1 MSGSNPKLTEAAIRS
16 LASPQSFSRGQ
27 TYFRNGAV
35 LEIERRDDLLLAQVE
50 GSSYE
55 PYRVT
60 VKLDAGGVVEADCT
74 CPYDWGGYCKH
85 IVAVL
90 LTYIHQPGQ
99 VVERRP
105 AADLLADLDREAL
118 VSLVAELLT
127 THPHLADWVEGWVA
141 TWIDRSPARPEAEAE
156 PRRRRSPLD
165 PQPFRHQV
173 RNILRSLSRLDPS
186 EAYWATGGVVAQVR
200 EVMNQ
205 AEPFLAAG
213 DGRNALVI
221 LEAVAD
227 EYVGRWFEFDDS
239 DGKLGA
245 LLDEMGPLFAEA
257 ILSADLS
264 PAERQAW
271 ADRLTGWQEEI
282 EDYGIDEG
290 FNVAITAARLG
301 WDHPPLQRA
310 MQGHATDREIGEGE
324 ASWYADEL
332 MAAYLNVLEHQG
344 RLQEYLNLA
353 RAAGQTTRYL
363 TMLVK
368 AGRGDQAVVCGLKS
382 LASPDEALALAQTL
396 RQHDRPHDAL
406 RIAGHGLTLPG
417 TVGPLA
423 HWLRDFASGLGQ
435 TALALQAARAA
446 FGESPS
452 LADYQAV
459 HSLAGD
465 TWPQLKG
472 ELLDHVA
479 QTATTSAKVDIYL
492 HEGLVDQAVQAIDQ
506 DRYAW
511 YDTVEKVVDAAWQSH
526 PDWVIRR
533 CRQQAEPIM
542 DQGKSQ
548 QYHDA
553 VRWLEK
559 AQKAYRAAGREAEW
573 RTYLES
579 LISKHIRKYSLRP
592 QLEALLDK

>member
-1 MSGSNPKLTEAAIRS
+1 MSGPNPQLTEAAIRH

-27 TYFRNGAV
+27 AYFRDGAV
-35 LEIERRDDLLLAQVE
+35 LEIERRGDLLFAQVE
-50 GSSYE
+50 GSSYK
-55 PYRVT
+55 PYQVT
-60 VKLDAGGVVEADCT
+60 VTLDAGGIVEADCT

-90 LTYIHQPGQ
+90 LTYIHRPDQ

-105 AADLLADLDREAL
+105 TADLLANLDREAL
-118 VSLVAELLT
+118 VGLVEELLAA
-127 THPHLADWVEGWVA
+127 HPHLADWVEGRLA
-141 TWIDRSPARPEAEAE
+141 AQTDRSPAQPEAEAG
-156 PRRRRSPLD
+156 PRQRRSPLD
-165 PQPFRHQV
+165 PQPFRRQV
-173 RNILRSLSRLDPS
+173 RNILRDLSRLDPS
-186 EAYWATGGVVAQVR
+186 EAYWATGEIVARIR

-205 AEPFLAAG
+205 AGPFLAAG

-227 EYVGRWFEFDDS
+227 EYVGQWFEFDDS
-239 DGKLGA
+239 DGELGA
-245 LLDEMGPLFAEA
+245 LLDEMGDLFAEA
-257 ILSADLS
+257 LLSADLS
-264 PAERQAW
+264 PAERRAW
-271 ADRLTGWQEEI
+271 ADRLTDWQEDI
-282 EDYGIDEG
+282 EEYGIDQG
-290 FNVAITAARLG
+290 FNVAIAAVELG
-301 WDHPPLQRA
+301 WDHPSLQQA
-310 MQGHATDREIGEGE
+310 MQGHATGIWEEE
-324 ASWYADEL
+324 EPWYADEL
-332 MAAYLNVLEHQG
+332 MAVYLNALEHQG
-344 RLQEYLNLA
+344 RFQEYLNLA

-368 AGRGDQAVVCGLKS
+368 AGRGDEAVACGLKS
-382 LASPDEALALAQTL
+382 LTSPDEALALAQAL

-423 HWLRDFASGLGQ
+423 HWLCDFASGLGQ
-435 TALALQAARAA
+435 TALAFQAAHAA
-446 FGESPS
+446 FMESPS

-459 HSLAGD
+459 QSLAGD

-472 ELLDHVA
+472 KLLDRLARTADTSTAVA
-479 QTATTSAKVDIYL
+479 IYL
-492 HEGLVDQAVQAIDQ
+492 HEGLVDQAVQAVDR
-506 DRYAW
+506 DRYAG

-526 PDWVIRR
+526 PEWVIRQ

-548 QYHDA
+548 QYHHA

-559 AQKAYRAAGREAEW
+559 AGKAYRAAGREAEW
-573 RTYLES
+573 RAYLEG

-592 QLEALLDK
+592 QLEALLKK